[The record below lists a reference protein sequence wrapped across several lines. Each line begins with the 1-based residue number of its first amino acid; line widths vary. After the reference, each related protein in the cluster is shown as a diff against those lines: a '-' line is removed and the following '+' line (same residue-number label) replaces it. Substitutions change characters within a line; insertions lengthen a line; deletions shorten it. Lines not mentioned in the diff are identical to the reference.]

1 MHDSAVSDPEA
12 TRLAALRN
20 YGILDTL
27 DEDAYDDITK
37 LASFICGT
45 PIALISLVAEDR
57 QWFKSSVGLQVKE
70 TPREHAFCAHAIL
83 KSDEVMVVEDA
94 SVDGRF
100 ERNPLVTGEPSIR
113 FYAGAPLVTPTGEAI
128 GTLCVIDRESRSL
141 SKNQAQAIRALARQ
155 VVAQLEL
162 RRVVIELQH
171 LNKEQS
177 TYRTVIEDLNAKLE
191 AVSVTDSLTG
201 LKNRRAFDSALK
213 DQLAYSARSKSPLS
227 LLLLDLDKF
236 KNYNDSYGH
245 VAGDE
250 ALRLVAR
257 ALASDARPY
266 DLVARYGGE
275 ELAIILP
282 NTCAQD
288 ARFVG
293 ERARRA
299 IEEIAWPN
307 NTVTVSVGVA
317 TGVPGMSPTTLIT
330 LADQALY
337 AVKRRGG
344 NQVLHCEEL
353 LDLTPI
359 GSTAKSNSN
368 PPDQP
373 IRAVAV
379 GR

>member
-1 MHDSAVSDPEA
+1 MHDSAVSDTEEA
-12 TRLAALRN
+12 RLAALRN
-20 YGILDTL
+20 YGVLDTL

-37 LASFICGT
+37 LASFICAT
-45 PIALISLVAEDR
+45 PIALISLVDEDR
-57 QWFKSSVGLQVKE
+57 QWFKSSVGLQAQE

-100 ERNPLVTGEPSIR
+100 AHNPLVTGEPSIR
-113 FYAGAPLVTPTGEAI
+113 FYAGAPLVTPTGQAI
-128 GTLCVIDRESRSL
+128 GTLCVIDREPRSL
-141 SKNQAQAIRALARQ
+141 SSNEAQALRALSRQ

-162 RRVVIELQH
+162 RRIVIELEH
-171 LNKEQS
+171 LNKEQT

-201 LKNRRAFDSALK
+201 LKNRRAFDSVLK

-236 KNYNDSYGH
+236 KNYNDTYGH

-250 ALRLVAR
+250 ALRLVAQ
-257 ALASDARPY
+257 ALTSHARPY

-282 NTCAQD
+282 NTRAQD
-288 ARFVG
+288 ARFVA
-293 ERARRA
+293 ERVRRA

-307 NTVTVSVGVA
+307 KTVT
-317 TGVPGMSPTTLIT
+317 I
-330 LADQALY
+330 Q
-337 AVKRRGG
+337 R
-344 NQVLHCEEL
+344 
-353 LDLTPI
+353 
-359 GSTAKSNSN
+359 
-368 PPDQP
+368 
-373 IRAVAV
+373 
-379 GR
+379 

>member
-1 MHDSAVSDPEA
+1 MHDSAVSDTEEA
-12 TRLAALRN
+12 RLAALRN
-20 YGILDTL
+20 YGVLDTL

-37 LASFICGT
+37 LASFICAT
-45 PIALISLVAEDR
+45 PIALISLVDEDR
-57 QWFKSSVGLQVKE
+57 QWFKSSVGLQAQE

-100 ERNPLVTGEPSIR
+100 AHNPFVTGEPSIR
-113 FYAGAPLVTPTGEAI
+113 FYAGAPLVTPTGQAI
-128 GTLCVIDRESRSL
+128 GTLCVIDREPRSL
-141 SKNQAQAIRALARQ
+141 SSNEAQALRALSRQ

-162 RRVVIELQH
+162 RRIVIELEH
-171 LNKEQS
+171 LNKEQT

-201 LKNRRAFDSALK
+201 LKNRRAFDSVLK

-250 ALRLVAR
+250 ALRLVAQ
-257 ALASDARPY
+257 ALTSHARPY

-282 NTCAQD
+282 NTRAQD
-288 ARFVG
+288 ARFVA
-293 ERARRA
+293 ERVRRA

-307 NTVTVSVGVA
+307 KTVTVSVGAA
-317 TGVPGMSPTTLIT
+317 TLIPGMSPTTLIT

-344 NQVLHCEEL
+344 NQILHSEESQ
-353 LDLTPI
+353 I
-359 GSTAKSNSN
+359 G
-368 PPDQP
+368 
-373 IRAVAV
+373 RAHV
-379 GR
+379 

>member
-1 MHDSAVSDPEA
+1 MHDSAVSDHEEA
-12 TRLAALRN
+12 RLAALRN
-20 YGILDTL
+20 YEVLDTL

-37 LASFICGT
+37 LASFICAT
-45 PIALISLVAEDR
+45 PIALISLVDKDR
-57 QWFKSSVGLQVKE
+57 QWFKSSVGLQVQE

-83 KSDEVMVVEDA
+83 KSNEVMVVEDA

-100 ERNPLVTGEPSIR
+100 AHNPLVTGEPSIR
-113 FYAGAPLVTPTGEAI
+113 FYAGAPLVTPTGQAI
-128 GTLCVIDRESRSL
+128 GTLCVIDREPRSL
-141 SKNQAQAIRALARQ
+141 SSNEAQALRALSRQ
-155 VVAQLEL
+155 IVTQLEL
-162 RRVVIELQH
+162 RRVVIELEH
-171 LNKEQS
+171 LNKEQT

-201 LKNRRAFDSALK
+201 LKNRRAFDSVLK

-236 KNYNDSYGH
+236 KNYNDTYGH

-250 ALRLVAR
+250 ALRLVAQ
-257 ALASDARPY
+257 ALKSHARPY

-282 NTCAQD
+282 NTRAQD
-288 ARFVG
+288 ARFVA
-293 ERARRA
+293 ERVRRA

-307 NTVTVSVGVA
+307 KTVTVSVGAA
-317 TGVPGMSPTTLIT
+317 TLIPGMSPTILIT

-344 NQVLHCEEL
+344 NQILHSEEL
-353 LDLTPI
+353 PELTPI

-368 PPDQP
+368 PPAQP
-373 IRAVAV
+373 IRAAAL